1 LTLVALFAISTGA
14 WAEDFLYLVVD
25 GTSATM
31 MYGADKGDNPYYTI
45 VGGYANWYV
54 PSAYDPE
61 TYNDKMTLTTV
72 TIDAS
77 CKNYTGTTLES
88 LFDWWSQLTTING
101 LENLNTSAVTDM
113 QRMFTACQALTSL
126 DLSCLNTASVTNM
139 REMFNSLTLET
150 LDLSSFNTSNVTDM
164 YCMFYYC
171 QNLKNI
177 YVGDGWSTASVT
189 NGNLMFSGCPNL
201 PGFDSGKVTHEM
213 AKLVPDGYLAEAPI
227 EVTPV
232 AEPAANTKQWTFS
245 MPGSDVVLTPQYAPV
260 AKWVVEGEG
269 DNAKTLLP
277 TAAENI
283 IAGTTDPIIVEGTVA
298 TSTYGE
304 GDGAKTIDQGTVM
317 YAVTETNTT
326 APALTAYS
334 DDVPTAAIVE
344 GAVSEPTT
352 RYVWYY
358 IQGANTPAEEEATDK
373 NTFNNS
379 EVCATPLTV
388 TLLPNVFNLVLKPT
402 KANDITVEV
411 NEVDKT
417 LELIHNATENEDTLK
432 AVKMQSDVKIKAKTG
447 YKFRKVEVKKK
458 AAEASP
464 EVGQIIG
471 SDGKNYDANATLP
484 DGVTAVAMIAYVGS
498 ETGVEGY
505 THGLALALTDKGQM
519 SWTDATGAS
528 GVAAHTPAAPTTTSS
543 WMLPSRVQWEKMI
556 TAAGSYTALRDG
568 FSGISGA
575 SNLQS
580 DFYWS
585 STEYDSNNASA
596 WRYAFSYGGWT
607 TNSKDTNYIWVRAC
621 LAF

>member
-1 LTLVALFAISTGA
+1 
-14 WAEDFLYLVVD
+14 
-25 GTSATM
+25 
-31 MYGADKGDNPYYTI
+31 
-45 VGGYANWYV
+45 
-54 PSAYDPE
+54 
-61 TYNDKMTLTTV
+61 
-72 TIDAS
+72 
-77 CKNYTGTTLES
+77 
-88 LFDWWSQLTTING
+88 
-101 LENLNTSAVTDM
+101 
-113 QRMFTACQALTSL
+113 
-126 DLSCLNTASVTNM
+126 
-139 REMFNSLTLET
+139 
-150 LDLSSFNTSNVTDM
+150 
-164 YCMFYYC
+164 
-171 QNLKNI
+171 
-177 YVGDGWSTASVT
+177 
-189 NGNLMFSGCPNL
+189 
-201 PGFDSGKVTHEM
+201 
-213 AKLVPDGYLAEAPI
+213 
-227 EVTPV
+227 
-232 AEPAANTKQWTFS
+232 
-245 MPGSDVVLTPQYAPV
+245 V

-447 YKFRKVEVKKK
+447 YKFKKVEVKKGG
-458 AAEASP
+458 AAAAKTITIGDMELTYADGDTWETIVSKNSDKIKIALNRIVQVAQP
-464 EVGQIIG
+464 APNQYRYIHVWYTAVKPSDIIDP
-471 SDGKNYDANATLP
+471 SKNYQWD
-484 DGVTAVAMIAYVGS
+484 
-498 ETGVEGY
+498 
-505 THGLALALTDKGQM
+505 
-519 SWTDATGAS
+519 
-528 GVAAHTPAAPTTTSS
+528 TTE
-543 WMLPSRVQWEKMI
+543 V
-556 TAAGSYTALRDG
+556 
-568 FSGISGA
+568 
-575 SNLQS
+575 
-580 DFYWS
+580 
-585 STEYDSNNASA
+585 
-596 WRYAFSYGGWT
+596 
-607 TNSKDTNYIWVRAC
+607 NY
-621 LAF
+621 

>member
-1 LTLVALFAISTGA
+1 MIHNKFRYLLTLVALFAISTGA
-14 WAEDFLYLVVD
+14 WATDETPLLTIESKDY
-25 GTSATM
+25 TSFTS
-31 MYGADKGDNPYYTI
+31 G
-45 VGGYANWYV
+45 
-54 PSAYDPE
+54 S
-61 TYNDKMTLTTV
+61 MTFDDMVTV
-72 TIDAS
+72 TFGS
-77 CKNYTGTTLES
+77 EVSNYG
-88 LFDWWSQLTTING
+88 D
-101 LENLNTSAVTDM
+101 
-113 QRMFTACQALTSL
+113 
-126 DLSCLNTASVTNM
+126 
-139 REMFNSLTLET
+139 
-150 LDLSSFNTSNVTDM
+150 
-164 YCMFYYC
+164 
-171 QNLKNI
+171 
-177 YVGDGWSTASVT
+177 GDGWTSVFGVTLTVTPVKGITITRVKFTNEEGSAFDETAPFEAVLGEGGPFYNAYMFV
-189 NGNLMFSGCPNL
+189 NGNNYGASG
-201 PGFDSGKVTHEM
+201 VTKIE
-213 AKLVPDGYLAEAPI
+213 VYGTAEPPI
-227 EVTPV
+227 KVTPV

-334 DDVPTAAIVE
+334 YDVPTAAIVE

-358 IQGANTPAEEEATDK
+358 IQGADTPAEEEATDK

-432 AVKMQSDVKIKAKTG
+432 AVKMQSEVKIKAKTG
-447 YKFRKVEVKKK
+447 YKFKTIEVKK
-458 AAEASP
+458 ADGGPALNLTNPA
-464 EVGQIIG
+464 VGQLIG
-471 SDGKNYDANATLP
+471 DDGKNYAYASLP
-484 DGVTAVAMIAYVGS
+484 SGVTAVALICYVNGNN
-498 ETGVEGY
+498 
-505 THGLALALTDKGQM
+505 GLALAMSDEEGKM
-519 SWTDATGAS
+519 SWSDAVSTCE
-528 GVAAHTPAAPTTTSS
+528 AHTAPFINGTWKLATVEEWN
-543 WMLPSRVQWEKMI
+543 WMVQAVGGI
-556 TAAGSYTALRDG
+556 VALRDG
-568 FSGISGA
+568 FSAVGGTNMLSD
-575 SNLQS
+575 

-585 STEYDSNNASA
+585 STGGPSTAQ
-596 WRYAFSYGGWT
+596 RRKFSTSSLGWGST
-607 TNSKDTNYIWVRAC
+607 AKTEPTYVRAC
-621 LAF
+621 LAW

>member
-1 LTLVALFAISTGA
+1 MIHNKFRYLLTLVALFAISTGA
-14 WAEDFLYLVVD
+14 WATDETPLLTIESKDY
-25 GTSATM
+25 TSFTS
-31 MYGADKGDNPYYTI
+31 G
-45 VGGYANWYV
+45 
-54 PSAYDPE
+54 S
-61 TYNDKMTLTTV
+61 MTFDDMVTV
-72 TIDAS
+72 TFGS
-77 CKNYTGTTLES
+77 EVSNYG
-88 LFDWWSQLTTING
+88 D
-101 LENLNTSAVTDM
+101 
-113 QRMFTACQALTSL
+113 
-126 DLSCLNTASVTNM
+126 
-139 REMFNSLTLET
+139 
-150 LDLSSFNTSNVTDM
+150 
-164 YCMFYYC
+164 
-171 QNLKNI
+171 
-177 YVGDGWSTASVT
+177 GDGWTSVFGVTLTVTPVKGITITRVKFTNEEGSAFDETAPFEAVLGEGGPFYNAYMFV
-189 NGNLMFSGCPNL
+189 NGNNYGASG
-201 PGFDSGKVTHEM
+201 VTKIE
-213 AKLVPDGYLAEAPI
+213 VYGTAEPPI
-227 EVTPV
+227 KVTPV

-334 DDVPTAAIVE
+334 YDVPTAAIVE

-358 IQGANTPAEEEATDK
+358 IQGADTPAEEEATDK

-447 YKFRKVEVKKK
+447 YKFKTIEVKKGG
-458 AAEASP
+458 AAAAKTITIGDMELTYADGDTWETIVSKNSDKIKIALNRIVQVAQP
-464 EVGQIIG
+464 APNQYRYIHVWYTAVKPSDIIDP
-471 SDGKNYDANATLP
+471 SKNYQWD
-484 DGVTAVAMIAYVGS
+484 
-498 ETGVEGY
+498 
-505 THGLALALTDKGQM
+505 
-519 SWTDATGAS
+519 
-528 GVAAHTPAAPTTTSS
+528 TTE
-543 WMLPSRVQWEKMI
+543 V
-556 TAAGSYTALRDG
+556 
-568 FSGISGA
+568 
-575 SNLQS
+575 
-580 DFYWS
+580 
-585 STEYDSNNASA
+585 
-596 WRYAFSYGGWT
+596 
-607 TNSKDTNYIWVRAC
+607 NY
-621 LAF
+621 